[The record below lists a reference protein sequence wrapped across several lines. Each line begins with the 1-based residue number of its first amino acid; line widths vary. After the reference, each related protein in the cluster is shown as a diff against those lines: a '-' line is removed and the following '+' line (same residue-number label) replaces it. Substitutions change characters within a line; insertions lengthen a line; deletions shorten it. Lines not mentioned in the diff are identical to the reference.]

1 MKKVLFVA
9 IALLS
14 FTIGASAQTLGFSA
28 NEEIMSKYIW
38 RGMFPGNF
46 TGPAAPGGS
55 TDVGLNF
62 TSADEN
68 FYMETYFWTYH
79 SMSAGDWHYSEYQ
92 YTIYTEFHGVHLELN
107 HYFGDMGEIGIGYTI
122 PGPVPAS
129 LTLYTSLWGDDYD
142 MSVNTVKRMYSNYL
156 ELAVPYT
163 LEDWDFK
170 LTFGAVPHRSYYYD
184 NVDGGFAVSNMMLES
199 CYTYELSDILSLPIK
214 IGGGYSPL
222 YKEPLYYVSVGLSV
236 NL

>member
-1 MKKVLFVA
+1 MKKLLLVA
-9 IALLS
+9 VALLGIAS
-14 FTIGASAQTLGFSA
+14 GVSAQTLGFSA

-38 RGMFPGNF
+38 RGRTPFDNPI
-46 TGPAAPGGS
+46 APGGS

-68 FYMETYFWTYH
+68 FYLETYFWTYQ
-79 SMSAGDWHYSEYQ
+79 SMNANMHYSEYQ
-92 YTIYTEFHGVHLELN
+92 YTIYTEFHGVHLEMN
-107 HYFGDMGEIGIGYTI
+107 HYFNDMGEIGIGYTV
-122 PGPVPAS
+122 PGPVPVS

-170 LTFGAVPHRSYYYD
+170 LTFGAVPHRSYYYE
-184 NVDGGFAVSNMMLES
+184 NINGGFAVSNLMLES
-199 CYTYELSDILSLPIK
+199 CYTFELSDILSLPIK
-214 IGGGYSPL
+214 LGTGYSPL
-222 YKEPLYYVSVGLSV
+222 YQDMLYYASVGLSV